1 MIIIFEISSYTA
13 PYVHHFDHHDY
24 NLFVFHSYNNNLLV
38 LRQCQDILSMRF
50 LRLVRADCRELRK
63 RILPKEGGDM
73 QPRTNIALV

>member
-38 LRQCQDILSMRF
+38 LRQ
-50 LRLVRADCRELRK
+50 
-63 RILPKEGGDM
+63 
-73 QPRTNIALV
+73 